1 MIRSTQKRHLLT
13 LLAVVLALFAL
24 VLLHPT
30 ASAAEDEEELSGANI
45 QNGVLLGYYGTEGKI
60 TLPNTVTKINDDAL
74 KGNKKI
80 VSVTIP
86 GSVTDIANN
95 AFEGCPNL
103 EEIIFTNPDKAS
115 NNLIIRINA
124 FQNCPKLTK
133 CEIPARA
140 NQVVGNIFKGCT
152 SLTEIKVNANN
163 PYYFAQ
169 DGVLFGPALVN
180 YKPQYDEAYALQS
193 YPAGRQGEYTI
204 PSKVNGVNG
213 KEIDQIWTS
222 GFEGAAGLTD
232 ITIPA
237 SIGRLGTAAF
247 EGTGLTH
254 VTIPDT
260 VQQVDPAVF
269 QNCTKL
275 VSVKLPARL
284 AEIDQY
290 MFANCISLQH
300 VDMPDTITKINIY
313 AFHNCTSLTS
323 LALPKNLSSLSVGC
337 FDKCIN
343 LQHVVV
349 PPSVISFPYDQD
361 IGPYNPFKY
370 SPVTVYVEKGSKAD
384 NFFNNNLKELQA
396 GTVSGGSLTVKTVAS
411 VADPSAIDVGT
422 LELIDA
428 GKKVSV
434 SGNFPIGSYLD
445 VQPLTSGSDYN
456 AFANQAN
463 GKGFTAYS
471 LALLPADTTAR
482 EGEMSLTIGK
492 PSAYSSSASLY
503 STSGA
508 LSTGYADDC
517 FTATISALG
526 PVALIDTKES
536 TGSTEVTS
544 VTLNKSALS
553 LEVGKTGKLSATVWP
568 DSAANKSIT
577 WSSSKTDVA
586 SVSSDGTVTANKAGK
601 AVITATA
608 TNGKSASC
616 TVTVTGGTTDPDP
629 GQPEAAVS
637 ADVALRNAGLADR
650 NPSFRLALK
659 HAKNVTT
666 VSVRFTVDASTVSVT
681 GLSGFQ
687 VLGQPKG
694 SLANGKYTGEV
705 MLAYLSDGRTAFNQT
720 GETGIASF
728 VTNGGD
734 TPTLKITGVT
744 LSGWDSDGKAI
755 FGTTGSIDPNEVKF
769 VAANYDLNGD
779 GKVNQLDITVAQA
792 AYQARST
799 ESDWNTP
806 GANSAAPSACDVNG
820 DNVVDIQDLIL
831 IYLNFTTA

>member
-45 QNGVLLGYYGTEGKI
+45 QNGVLLGYYGTESNI

-86 GSVTDIANN
+86 GSVKDIANN
-95 AFEGCPNL
+95 AFQGCPNL

-152 SLTEIKVNANN
+152 SLTEVKVNAAN
-163 PYYFAQ
+163 PYYFTK

-180 YKPQYDEAYALQS
+180 YQPQYEDAYTLQS
-193 YPAGRQGEYTI
+193 YPAGREGAYTI
-204 PSKVNGVNG
+204 PSIVHG
-213 KEIDQIWTS
+213 KKIDQIWTS
-222 GFEGAAGLTD
+222 GFEGASGLTG
-232 ITIPA
+232 ISIPS

-275 VSVKLPARL
+275 VSVKLPAGL

-300 VDMPDTITKINIY
+300 VDMPDSITKINIY

-349 PPSVISFPYDQD
+349 PPSVISFPKDD
-361 IGPYNPFKY
+361 LGVYNPFKY
-370 SPVTVYVEKGSKAD
+370 SPVTVYVEKRSTAD
-384 NFFNNNLKELQA
+384 KFFSNNLKELQA
-396 GTVSGGSLTVKTVAS
+396 GTVSGGSLKVVTLDS
-411 VADPSAIDVGT
+411 VADPAAIDVGT

-456 AFANQAN
+456 AFAKQAN

-586 SVSSDGTVTANKAGK
+586 SVSLDGTVTAKKAGT

-616 TVTVTGGTTDPDP
+616 TVTVTGGTTDPNP
-629 GQPEAAVS
+629 GQPETTVS
-637 ADVALRNAGLADR
+637 ASAALRSAGLTKGK
-650 NPSFRLALK
+650 PSFRFALK
-659 HAKNVTT
+659 NAKNVAT
-666 VSVRFTVDASTVSVT
+666 VRVQFTADTDVVSVT
-681 GLSGFQ
+681 GANGFT
-687 VLGQPKG
+687 VLDKAKG
-694 SLANGKYTGEV
+694 SMANGKYTGEV
-705 MLAYLSDGRTAFNQT
+705 MLVYVNSGRTAFTQSA
-720 GETGIASF
+720 ETGIATF
-728 VTNGGD
+728 VTGGT
-734 TPTLKITGVT
+734 TPTLRITGVT
-744 LSGWDSDGKAI
+744 ISGWDSTGKAVY
-755 FGTTGSIDPNEVKF
+755 GTMGSIDPDEVKF
-769 VAANYDLNGD
+769 VATTYDLNGD
-779 GKVNQLDITVAQA
+779 DKVDQLDITVAQA

-799 ESDWNTP
+799 EGDWDTP
-806 GANSAAPSACDVNG
+806 GANGVAPSACDVTG
-820 DNVVDIQDLIL
+820 DGVVDIQDLIA
-831 IYLNFTTA
+831 IYLNFTA

>member
-1 MIRSTQKRHLLT
+1 MIRSMQKRHLMT
-13 LLAVVLALFAL
+13 LLALVLALFAL

-45 QNGVLLGYYGTEGKI
+45 QNGVLLGYYGSESDI
-60 TLPNTVTKINDDAL
+60 TLPNTVTRINDEAL

-86 GSVTDIANN
+86 GSVKDIGNN
-95 AFEGCPNL
+95 AFQGCPNL
-103 EEIIFTNPDKAS
+103 KEIIFTNPDRNN
-115 NNLIIRINA
+115 NNLIIRVSA
-124 FQNCPKLTK
+124 FQDCPNLTT

-140 NQVVGNIFKGCT
+140 YQVVGNIFKGCT
-152 SLTEIKVNANN
+152 SLTEVKVNAAN
-163 PYYFAQ
+163 PYYFTQ

-180 YKPQYDEAYALQS
+180 YQPQYEDAYTLQS
-193 YPAGRQGEYTI
+193 YPAGREGAYTI
-204 PSKVNGVNG
+204 PSSVNG
-213 KEIDQIWTS
+213 KTIDQIWTS
-222 GFEGAAGLTD
+222 GFEGAASLTD

-247 EGTGLTH
+247 ENTGLTH

-260 VQQVDPAVF
+260 VHQVDPAVF

-275 VSVKLPARL
+275 VSVKLPAGL

-300 VDMPDTITKINIY
+300 VDMPDSITKINIY

-323 LALPKNLSSLSVGC
+323 LALPKKLSSLSVGC

-349 PPSVISFPYDQD
+349 PPSVISFPKDD
-361 IGPYNPFKY
+361 VGVYNPFKY
-370 SPVTVYVEKGSKAD
+370 SPVTVYVEKKSTAD
-384 NFFNNNLKELQA
+384 KFFTNNLEELQA
-396 GTVSGGSLTVKTVAS
+396 SAMANGGSLKVVTLSS
-411 VADPSAIDVGT
+411 VADPASIDVGS
-422 LELIDA
+422 LELMDA

-434 SGNFPIGSYLD
+434 AGNFPIGSYLD
-445 VQPLTSGSDYN
+445 VQPLTSGSAYN
-456 AFANQAN
+456 TFANQAN
-463 GKGFTAYS
+463 DKAFTAYS
-471 LALLPADTTAR
+471 LALLPSGAAANGPFT
-482 EGEMSLTIGK
+482 LTIGK
-492 PSAYSSSASLY
+492 PAEYSSSASLY
-503 STSGA
+503 AADGA
-508 LSTGYADDC
+508 LQTDFAEDC
-517 FTATISALG
+517 FTATLSALG

-544 VTLNKSALS
+544 VTLNTYALS
-553 LEVGKTGKLSATVWP
+553 LEVGKTGKLSATVLP

-586 SVSSDGTVTANKAGK
+586 SVSSNGTVTAKKAGT

-608 TNGKSASC
+608 VNGKNASC

-629 GQPEAAVS
+629 GQPEAVVS

-666 VSVRFTVDASTVSVT
+666 VRVRFTVDASTVSVT
-681 GLSGFQ
+681 GLNGFQ
-687 VLGQPKG
+687 VLDQPKG
-694 SLANGKYTGEV
+694 SVSNGKYTGEV
-705 MLAYLSDGRTAFNQT
+705 MLAYLNTGRTAFTQT
-720 GETGIASF
+720 SETGIASF
-728 VTNGGD
+728 VTTGS

-744 LSGWDSDGKAI
+744 ISGWDSNGKAI

-769 VAANYDLNGD
+769 VATTYDLNGD
-779 GKVNQLDITVAQA
+779 GKVDQLDITVAQA
-792 AYQARST
+792 AYQACST
-799 ESDWNTP
+799 ERDWNTP
-806 GANSAAPSACDVNG
+806 GTNGVAPSACDVTG
-820 DNVVDIQDLIL
+820 DGVVDIQDLIA
-831 IYLNFTTA
+831 IYLNVTA

>member
-1 MIRSTQKRHLLT
+1 MIRSMQKRHLMT
-13 LLAVVLALFAL
+13 LLALVLALFAL

-45 QNGVLLGYYGTEGKI
+45 QNGVLLGYYGSESDI
-60 TLPNTVTKINDDAL
+60 TLPNTVTRINDEAL

-86 GSVTDIANN
+86 GSVKDIGNN
-95 AFEGCPNL
+95 AFQGCPNL
-103 EEIIFTNPDKAS
+103 KEIIFTNPDRNN
-115 NNLIIRINA
+115 NNLIIRVSA
-124 FQNCPKLTK
+124 FQDCPNLTT

-140 NQVVGNIFKGCT
+140 YQVVGNIFKGCT
-152 SLTEIKVNANN
+152 SLKEVKVNANN
-163 PYYFAQ
+163 PYYFTQ

-180 YKPQYDEAYALQS
+180 YQPQYEDAYTLQS
-193 YPAGRQGEYTI
+193 YPAGREGAYTI
-204 PSKVNGVNG
+204 PSSVNG
-213 KEIDQIWTS
+213 KTIDQIWTS

-247 EGTGLTH
+247 ESTGLTH

-269 QNCTKL
+269 QNCTSL
-275 VSVKLPARL
+275 VSVKLPNGIT
-284 AEIDQY
+284 EIDQY
-290 MFANCISLQH
+290 LFANCISLQH

-323 LALPKNLSSLSVGC
+323 LALPEGLTSLSVGC
-337 FDKCIN
+337 FEKCYN

-349 PPSVISFPYDQD
+349 PPSVINFPKDD
-361 IGPYNPFKY
+361 VGVYNPFKY
-370 SPVTVYVEKGSKAD
+370 SPVTVYVQKGSRGD
-384 NFFNNNLKELQA
+384 SFFSNNLAELQA
-396 GTVSGGSLTVKTVAS
+396 SATASGGSLTVVTLNS
-411 VADPSAIDVGT
+411 VADPASIDVSS

-428 GKKVSV
+428 GRQISV
-434 SGNFPIGSYLD
+434 AGKFRIGSYLN
-445 VQPLTSGSDYN
+445 VQPLTSGRDYN
-456 AFANQAN
+456 AFSAKAN
-463 GKGFTAYS
+463 GKAFQAYDLS
-471 LALLPADTTAR
+471 LLPSGTTAN
-482 EGEMSLTIGK
+482 GPFTLTIGQ
-492 PSAYSSSASLY
+492 PEGYASSATLY
-503 STSGA
+503 GA
-508 LSTGYADDC
+508 NASALTTAYADNC
-517 FTATISALG
+517 FTASLSALG
-526 PVALIDTKES
+526 PVALIDVKEA
-536 TGSTEVTS
+536 TGGTEVTS
-544 VTLNKSALS
+544 VTLNRSALS
-553 LEVGKTGKLSATVWP
+553 LEVGQTGKLSATVLP
-568 DSAANKSIT
+568 ASAADKSIT

-586 SVSSDGTVTANKAGK
+586 SVSSNGTVTAKKAGT

-629 GQPEAAVS
+629 GQPEAVVS

-666 VSVRFTVDASTVSVT
+666 VRVRFTVDARTVSVT

-694 SLANGKYTGEV
+694 SVANGKYTGEV
-705 MLAYLSDGRTAFNQT
+705 MLAYLSDVRTAFTQA

-755 FGTTGSIDPNEVKF
+755 FGTTGSIDPDEVKF
-769 VAANYDLNGD
+769 VATTYDLNGD
-779 GKVNQLDITVAQA
+779 GKVDQLDITVAQA

-806 GANSAAPSACDVNG
+806 GANGVAPSACDVTG
-820 DNVVDIQDLIL
+820 DGVVDIQDLIA
-831 IYLNFTTA
+831 IYLNVTA

>member
-1 MIRSTQKRHLLT
+1 MIRSMQKRHLMT
-13 LLAVVLALFAL
+13 LLALVLALFAL

-30 ASAAEDEEELSGANI
+30 ASAVDDEEELSGANI
-45 QNGVLLGYYGTEGKI
+45 QDGVLLGYYGTESNI
-60 TLPNTVTKINDDAL
+60 TLPSTVTKIGNEAL
-74 KGNKKI
+74 KNNKKI

-86 GSVTDIANN
+86 GSVKDIGNN
-95 AFEGCPNL
+95 AFSGCPNL
-103 EEIIFTNPDKAS
+103 ERIIFTGADKTS
-115 NNLIIRINA
+115 NNLIIRISA
-124 FQNCPKLTK
+124 FEDCTKLTE

-152 SLTEIKVNANN
+152 SLTEVKVNAAN
-163 PYYFAQ
+163 PYYFTQ

-180 YKPQYDEAYALQS
+180 YKPQYEDAYTLQS
-193 YPAGRQGEYTI
+193 YPAGREGAYTI
-204 PSKVNGVNG
+204 PSSVHDK
-213 KEIDQIWTS
+213 KIDQIWTS
-222 GFEGAAGLTD
+222 GFEGASGLTG
-232 ITIPA
+232 ISIPS

-300 VDMPDTITKINIY
+300 VDMPDSITKINIY

-349 PPSVISFPYDQD
+349 PPSVISFPKDD
-361 IGPYNPFKY
+361 VGVYNPFKY
-370 SPVTVYVEKGSKAD
+370 SPVTVYVEKKSTAD
-384 NFFNNNLKELQA
+384 KFFTNNLEELQA
-396 GTVSGGSLTVKTVAS
+396 SAMANGGSLKVVTLSS
-411 VADPSAIDVGT
+411 VADPASIDVGS
-422 LELIDA
+422 LELMDA

-434 SGNFPIGSYLD
+434 AGNFPIGSYLD
-445 VQPLTSGSDYN
+445 VQPLTSGSAYN
-456 AFANQAN
+456 TFANQAN
-463 GKGFTAYS
+463 DKAFTAYS
-471 LALLPADTTAR
+471 LALLPTGTSATGPFA
-482 EGEMSLTIGK
+482 LTVGQ
-492 PSAYSSSASLY
+492 PENYSSSAKLY
-503 STSGA
+503 NTSGA
-508 LSTGYADDC
+508 LKTDFADSC
-517 FTATISALG
+517 FAATLSALG

-544 VTLNKSALS
+544 VTLNTYALS
-553 LEVGKTGKLSATVWP
+553 LEVGKTGKLSATVLP

-577 WSSSKTDVA
+577 WSSNKTDVA
-586 SVSSDGTVTANKAGK
+586 SVSSNGTVTAKKAGT

-666 VSVRFTVDASTVSVT
+666 VRVRFTVDARTVSVT
-681 GLSGFQ
+681 GLNGFQ

-694 SLANGKYTGEV
+694 SVANGKYTGEV
-705 MLAYLSDGRTAFNQT
+705 MLAYLSDGRTAFT
-720 GETGIASF
+720 RTEETGIASF
-728 VTNGGD
+728 VTNGD

-755 FGTTGSIDPNEVKF
+755 FGTTGSIDPDKVKF
-769 VAANYDLNGD
+769 VATTYDLNSD
-779 GKVNQLDITVAQA
+779 GKVDQLDITVAQA
-792 AYQARST
+792 AYQARYT
-799 ESDWNTP
+799 DSDWNTP
-806 GANSAAPSACDVNG
+806 GTNGVAPSACDVTG
-820 DNVVDIQDLIL
+820 DGVVDIQDLIA
-831 IYLNFTTA
+831 IYLNFTA

>member
-1 MIRSTQKRHLLT
+1 MIRSMQKRHLMT
-13 LLAVVLALFAL
+13 LLALVLALFAL

-45 QNGVLLGYYGTEGKI
+45 QDGVLLGYYGTEGNI

-86 GSVTDIANN
+86 GSVKDIGNN
-95 AFEGCPNL
+95 AFQGCPNL

-115 NNLIIRINA
+115 NTLIIRVSA
-124 FQNCPKLTK
+124 FQDCPKLTK

-140 NQVVGNIFKGCT
+140 YQVVGNIFKGCT
-152 SLTEIKVNANN
+152 SLKEVKVNDNN
-163 PYYFAQ
+163 PYYFTK

-180 YKPQYDEAYALQS
+180 YKPQYDDAYALQS
-193 YPAGRQGEYTI
+193 YPAGRQGAYTI
-204 PSKVNGVNG
+204 PSSVNG
-213 KEIDQIWTS
+213 KEIDQVWTS
-222 GFEGAAGLTD
+222 GFEGAASLTD

-247 EGTGLTH
+247 ESTGLTH

-269 QNCTKL
+269 QNCTEL
-275 VSVKLPARL
+275 VSVKLPAGL

-290 MFANCISLQH
+290 MFANCTSLQY
-300 VDMPDTITKINIY
+300 VDMPDSITKINIY

-337 FDKCIN
+337 FEKCIN
-343 LQHVVV
+343 LQYVVV
-349 PPSVISFPYDQD
+349 PTSVISFPYDQD
-361 IGPYNPFKY
+361 LGAYNPFKY

-384 NFFNNNLKELQA
+384 RFFNGYLEELQA
-396 GTVSGGSLTVKTVAS
+396 SVVDGGSLTVKTVAS

-428 GKKVSV
+428 GKQVLV
-434 SGNFPIGSYLD
+434 SGNFRIGSYLD
-445 VQPLTSGSDYN
+445 VQPLTSGSAYN
-456 AFANQAN
+456 TFSAKAN
-463 GKGFTAYS
+463 GKAFRAYS
-471 LALLPADTTAR
+471 LALMPSGASAS
-482 EGEMSLTIGK
+482 GPFSLTVGQ
-492 PSAYSSSASLY
+492 PDGFSSSATLY
-503 STSGA
+503 DANGA
-508 LSTGYADDC
+508 LPTDYADSS
-517 FTATISALG
+517 FTASLSALG
-526 PVALIDTKES
+526 PVAIIDIKEE
-536 TGSTEVTS
+536 TGDTEITS
-544 VTLNKSALS
+544 VTLNRSTLT
-553 LEVGKTGKLSATVWP
+553 LEAGKTRKLSATVLP
-568 DSAANKSIT
+568 TSATDKTVA
-577 WSSSKTDVA
+577 WSSSKPDVA
-586 SVSSDGTVTANKAGK
+586 SVSSNGTVTAIKAGT

-608 TNGKSASC
+608 TNGKNASC

-629 GQPEAAVS
+629 GQPEAVVS

-666 VSVRFTVDASTVSVT
+666 VRVRFTVDARTVSVT

-694 SLANGKYTGEV
+694 SVANGKYTGEV
-705 MLAYLSDGRTAFNQT
+705 MLAYLSDGRTAFTQA

-734 TPTLKITGVT
+734 TPTLKITDVT
-744 LSGWDSDGKAI
+744 LSGWDNDGKAI
-755 FGTTGSIDPNEVKF
+755 FGTTGSIDPDEVKF
-769 VAANYDLNGD
+769 VATTYDLSGD
-779 GKVNQLDITVAQA
+779 GKVDQLDITVAQA

-806 GANSAAPSACDVNG
+806 GANDVAPSACDVTG
-820 DNVVDIQDLIL
+820 DSVVDIQDLIA
-831 IYLNFTTA
+831 IYLNFTA

>member
-1 MIRSTQKRHLLT
+1 MIRSMQKRHLMT
-13 LLAVVLALFAL
+13 LLALVLALFAL

-30 ASAAEDEEELSGANI
+30 ASAVDDEEELSGANI
-45 QNGVLLGYYGTEGKI
+45 QDGVLLGYYGTESNI
-60 TLPNTVTKINDDAL
+60 TLPSTVTKIGNEAL
-74 KGNKKI
+74 KNNKKI

-86 GSVTDIANN
+86 GSVKDIGNN
-95 AFEGCPNL
+95 AFSGCPNL
-103 EEIIFTNPDKAS
+103 ERIIFTGADKTS
-115 NNLIIRINA
+115 NNLIIRISA
-124 FQNCPKLTK
+124 FEDCTKLTE

-152 SLTEIKVNANN
+152 SLTEVKVNAAN
-163 PYYFAQ
+163 PYYFTQ

-180 YKPQYDEAYALQS
+180 YKPQYEDAYTLQS
-193 YPAGRQGEYTI
+193 YPAGREGAYTI
-204 PSKVNGVNG
+204 PSSVHDK
-213 KEIDQIWTS
+213 KIDQIWTS
-222 GFEGAAGLTD
+222 GFEGASGLTG
-232 ITIPA
+232 ISIPS

-275 VSVKLPARL
+275 VSVKLPAGL

-300 VDMPDTITKINIY
+300 VDMPDSITKINIY

-343 LQHVVV
+343 LQYVVV
-349 PPSVISFPYDQD
+349 PTSVVSFPYDQD

-384 NFFNNNLKELQA
+384 KFFNNNLKELQA
-396 GTVSGGSLTVKTVAS
+396 GTVSGGSLSVVTRNS
-411 VADPSAIDVGT
+411 VADPAAIDVGT

-428 GKKVSV
+428 GRQISV
-434 SGNFPIGSYLD
+434 AGKFRIGSYLN

-456 AFANQAN
+456 AFSAKAN
-463 GKGFTAYS
+463 GKAFQAYDLS
-471 LALLPADTTAR
+471 LLPSGTTAS
-482 EGEMSLTIGK
+482 GPFTLTIGQ
-492 PSAYSSSASLY
+492 PEGYASSATLY
-503 STSGA
+503 GA
-508 LSTGYADDC
+508 NASALTTDYADNC
-517 FTATISALG
+517 FTASLSALG

-544 VTLNKSALS
+544 VTLNKYALS
-553 LEVGKTGKLSATVWP
+553 LEVGKTGKLTATVLP
-568 DSAANKSIT
+568 ASAADKSII
-577 WSSSKTDVA
+577 WSSNKTDVA
-586 SVSSDGTVTANKAGK
+586 SVSSNGTVTAKKAGT

-629 GQPEAAVS
+629 GQPEAVVS
-637 ADVALRNAGLADR
+637 ADVALRNAGLANR

-666 VSVRFTVDASTVSVT
+666 VRVRFTVDASTVSVT
-681 GLSGFQ
+681 GLNGFQ

-694 SLANGKYTGEV
+694 SVANGKYTGEV
-705 MLAYLSDGRTAFNQT
+705 MLAYLSNGRTAFTQT
-720 GETGIASF
+720 KETGIASF
-728 VTNGGD
+728 VTNGD

-744 LSGWDSDGKAI
+744 ISGWDSNGKAI

-779 GKVNQLDITVAQA
+779 GKVDQLDITVAQA

-806 GANSAAPSACDVNG
+806 GTNGVVPSTCDVTG
-820 DNVVDIQDLIL
+820 DGVVDIQDLIA
-831 IYLNFTTA
+831 IYLNFTA

>member
-1 MIRSTQKRHLLT
+1 MIRSMQKRHLMT
-13 LLAVVLALFAL
+13 LLALVLALFAL

-45 QNGVLLGYYGTEGKI
+45 QDGVLLGYYGTEGNI

-86 GSVTDIANN
+86 GSVKDIGNN
-95 AFEGCPNL
+95 AFQGCPNL
-103 EEIIFTNPDKAS
+103 EEIIFTNPDTAS

-180 YKPQYDEAYALQS
+180 YQPQYEDDYTLQS
-193 YPAGRQGEYTI
+193 YPAGREGAYTI
-204 PSKVNGVNG
+204 PSSVHDK
-213 KEIDQIWTS
+213 KIDQIWTS
-222 GFEGAAGLTD
+222 GFEGASGLTG
-232 ITIPA
+232 ISIPS

-260 VQQVDPAVF
+260 VEQVDPAVF

-275 VSVKLPARL
+275 VSVKLPAGL

-300 VDMPDTITKINIY
+300 VDMPDSITKINIY

-343 LQHVVV
+343 LQYVVV
-349 PPSVISFPYDQD
+349 PPSVISFPKDD
-361 IGPYNPFKY
+361 VGVYNPFKY
-370 SPVTVYVEKGSKAD
+370 SPVTVYVQRGSTGD
-384 NFFNNNLKELQA
+384 RFFNNNLAELQA
-396 GTVSGGSLTVKTVAS
+396 SATASGGSLTVVTLNS
-411 VADPSAIDVGT
+411 VADPAAIEVES

-428 GKKVSV
+428 GHKVSV
-434 SGNFPIGSYLD
+434 QGKFKIGSYLN
-445 VQPLTSGSDYN
+445 VQPLTSGRDYN
-456 AFANQAN
+456 AFSAKAN
-463 GKGFTAYS
+463 GKAFQAYDLS
-471 LALLPADTTAR
+471 LLPSGTTAS
-482 EGEMSLTIGK
+482 GPFTLTIGQ
-492 PSAYSSSASLY
+492 PEGYASSATLY
-503 STSGA
+503 GA
-508 LSTGYADDC
+508 NASALTTDYADNC
-517 FTATISALG
+517 FTASLSALG
-526 PVALIDTKES
+526 PVALINVKEA
-536 TGSTEVTS
+536 TGGTEVTS
-544 VTLNKSALS
+544 VTLNKATLN
-553 LEVGKTGKLSATVWP
+553 LEVGKTGKLSATVLP
-568 DSAANKSIT
+568 ASATDKTVI
-577 WSSSKTDVA
+577 WSSSKPDVA
-586 SVSSDGTVTANKAGK
+586 SVSSNGTVTAIKAGT

-629 GQPEAAVS
+629 GQPEAVVS

-666 VSVRFTVDASTVSVT
+666 VRVRFTVDARTVSVT
-681 GLSGFQ
+681 GLNGFQ

-694 SLANGKYTGEV
+694 SVANGKYTGEV
-705 MLAYLSDGRTAFNQT
+705 MLAYLSDGRTAFTQT
-720 GETGIASF
+720 EETGIASF
-728 VTNGGD
+728 VTNGD

-755 FGTTGSIDPNEVKF
+755 FGTTGSIDPDEVKF
-769 VAANYDLNGD
+769 VATTYDLNGD

-806 GANSAAPSACDVNG
+806 GANGVSPSACDVTG
-820 DNVVDIQDLIL
+820 DGVVDIQDLIA
-831 IYLNFTTA
+831 IYLNVTA

>member
-1 MIRSTQKRHLLT
+1 MIRSTQKRHLLA
-13 LLAVVLALFAL
+13 LLTVVLALFAL
-24 VLLHPT
+24 LLMHPT

-45 QNGVLLGYYGTEGKI
+45 QDGVLLGYYGTEGNI

-86 GSVTDIANN
+86 GSVKDIGNN
-95 AFEGCPNL
+95 AFQGCPNL

-115 NNLIIRINA
+115 NTLIIRVSA
-124 FQNCPKLTK
+124 FQDCPKLTK

-140 NQVVGNIFKGCT
+140 YQVVGNIFKGCT
-152 SLTEIKVNANN
+152 SLKEVKVNDNN
-163 PYYFAQ
+163 PYYFTK

-180 YKPQYDEAYALQS
+180 YKPQYDDAYALQS
-193 YPAGRQGEYTI
+193 YPAGRQGAYTI
-204 PSKVNGVNG
+204 PSSVNG
-213 KEIDQIWTS
+213 KEIDQVWTS
-222 GFEGAAGLTD
+222 GFEGAVGLTD

-247 EGTGLTH
+247 ESTGLTH

-269 QNCTKL
+269 QNCTSL
-275 VSVKLPARL
+275 VSVKLPNGIM
-284 AEIDQY
+284 EIDQY
-290 MFANCISLQH
+290 LFANCISLQH

-323 LALPKNLSSLSVGC
+323 LALPKGLTSLSVGC
-337 FDKCIN
+337 FEKCYN

-349 PPSVISFPYDQD
+349 PPSVINFPKDD
-361 IGPYNPFKY
+361 VGVYNPFKY
-370 SPVTVYVEKGSKAD
+370 SPVTVYVQKGSTGD
-384 NFFNNNLKELQA
+384 RFFNNNLAELQA
-396 GTVSGGSLTVKTVAS
+396 SATASGGSLAVVTLNS
-411 VADPSAIDVGT
+411 VADPASIDVSS

-428 GKKVSV
+428 GRQISV
-434 SGNFPIGSYLD
+434 AGKFRIGSYLN

-456 AFANQAN
+456 AFSAKAN
-463 GKGFTAYS
+463 GKAFQAYDLS
-471 LALLPADTTAR
+471 LLPSGTTAS
-482 EGEMSLTIGK
+482 GPFTLTIGQ
-492 PSAYSSSASLY
+492 PEGYASSATLY
-503 STSGA
+503 GA
-508 LSTGYADDC
+508 NASALTTDYADNC
-517 FTATISALG
+517 FTASLSALG
-526 PVALIDTKES
+526 PVALINVKEA
-536 TGSTEVTS
+536 TGGTEVTS
-544 VTLNKSALS
+544 VTLNKATLN
-553 LEVGKTGKLSATVWP
+553 LEVGKTGKLTATVLP
-568 DSAANKSIT
+568 ASAADKSIT

-586 SVSSDGTVTANKAGK
+586 SVSSNGTVTAKKAGT

-629 GQPEAAVS
+629 GQPEAVVS

-666 VSVRFTVDASTVSVT
+666 VRVRFTVDASTVSVT
-681 GLSGFQ
+681 GLNGFQ

-694 SLANGKYTGEV
+694 SVANGKYTGEV
-705 MLAYLSDGRTAFNQT
+705 MLAYLSDGRTAFT
-720 GETGIASF
+720 RTEETGIASF
-728 VTNGGD
+728 VTNGD

-755 FGTTGSIDPNEVKF
+755 FGTTGSIDPDEVKF
-769 VAANYDLNGD
+769 VATTYDLNGD
-779 GKVNQLDITVAQA
+779 GKVDQLDITVAQA

-799 ESDWNTP
+799 ERDWNTP
-806 GANSAAPSACDVNG
+806 GTNGVAPSACDVTG
-820 DNVVDIQDLIL
+820 DGVVDIQDLIA
-831 IYLNFTTA
+831 IYLNFTA

>member
-1 MIRSTQKRHLLT
+1 MIRSTQKRHLLA
-13 LLAVVLALFAL
+13 LLALVLALFAL

-45 QNGVLLGYYGTEGKI
+45 QNGVLLGYYGSESDI
-60 TLPNTVTKINDDAL
+60 TLPNTVTRINDEAL

-86 GSVTDIANN
+86 GSVKDIGNN
-95 AFEGCPNL
+95 AFQGCPNL

-115 NNLIIRINA
+115 NTLIIRVSA
-124 FQNCPKLTK
+124 FQDCPKLTK

-140 NQVVGNIFKGCT
+140 YQVVGNIFKGCT
-152 SLTEIKVNANN
+152 SLKEVKVNDNN
-163 PYYFAQ
+163 PYYFTK

-180 YKPQYDEAYALQS
+180 YKPQYDDAYALQS
-193 YPAGRQGEYTI
+193 YPAGRQGAYTI
-204 PSKVNGVNG
+204 PSSVNG
-213 KEIDQIWTS
+213 KEIDQVWTS
-222 GFEGAAGLTD
+222 GFEGAASLTD

-247 EGTGLTH
+247 ENTGLTH

-269 QNCTKL
+269 QNCTSL
-275 VSVKLPARL
+275 VSVKLPNGIT
-284 AEIDQY
+284 EIDQY
-290 MFANCISLQH
+290 LFANCISLQH

-323 LALPKNLSSLSVGC
+323 LALPKGLTSLSVGC
-337 FDKCIN
+337 FEKCYN

-349 PPSVISFPYDQD
+349 PPSVINFPKDD
-361 IGPYNPFKY
+361 VGVYNPFKY
-370 SPVTVYVEKGSKAD
+370 SPVTVYVQKGSTGD
-384 NFFNNNLKELQA
+384 RFFNSNLAELQA
-396 GTVSGGSLTVKTVAS
+396 SATASGGSLKVVTLDS
-411 VADPSAIDVGT
+411 VADPAAINVGS

-428 GKKVSV
+428 GRQISV
-434 SGNFPIGSYLD
+434 AGKFRIGAYLN
-445 VQPLTSGSDYN
+445 VQSLTDGSDYS
-456 AFANQAN
+456 AFSAKAN
-463 GKGFTAYS
+463 GKAFQAYDLS
-471 LALLPADTTAR
+471 LLPSGTTAN
-482 EGEMSLTIGK
+482 GPFTLTIGQ
-492 PSAYSSSASLY
+492 PEGYASSATLY
-503 STSGA
+503 GA
-508 LSTGYADDC
+508 NASALTTDYADNC
-517 FTATISALG
+517 FTASLSALG
-526 PVALIDTKES
+526 PVALIDVNEA
-536 TGSTEVTS
+536 TGDTAVTS
-544 VTLNKSALS
+544 VTLNRSALS
-553 LEVGKTGKLSATVWP
+553 LEVGKTGKLSATVLP
-568 DSAANKSIT
+568 ASAADKSIT

-586 SVSSDGTVTANKAGK
+586 SVSLDGTVTAKKAGT
-601 AVITATA
+601 ALITATA

-629 GQPEAAVS
+629 GQPEAVVS

-666 VSVRFTVDASTVSVT
+666 VRVRFTVDASTVSVT
-681 GLSGFQ
+681 GLNGFR

-694 SLANGKYTGEV
+694 SVANGKYTGEV
-705 MLAYLSDGRTAFNQT
+705 MLAYLSDGRTAFTQT

-728 VTNGGD
+728 VTNGD

-744 LSGWDSDGKAI
+744 LSGWDSNGKAI

-779 GKVNQLDITVAQA
+779 GKVDQLDITVAQA
-792 AYQARST
+792 AYQARSA
-799 ESDWNTP
+799 ESDWNTR
-806 GANSAAPSACDVNG
+806 GANGVAPSACDVTG
-820 DNVVDIQDLIL
+820 DGVVDIQDLIA
-831 IYLNFTTA
+831 IYLNFTA